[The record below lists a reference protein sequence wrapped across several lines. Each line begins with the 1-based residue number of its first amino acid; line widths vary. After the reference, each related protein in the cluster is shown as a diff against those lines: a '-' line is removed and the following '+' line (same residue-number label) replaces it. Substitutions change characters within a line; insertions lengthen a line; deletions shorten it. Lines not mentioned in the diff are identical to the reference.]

1 MLGRQAEH
9 RRLGIINRRDVCEQ
23 SRIVGGRFGASLS
36 LVIGEDKCLVFSDRS
51 ANGAAKLILP
61 QQVEAGRGENADGV
75 EFVIT
80 KIVVKR
86 TVDVVGAALG
96 DDVYDARIV
105 SAKFRGVVGVD
116 DAKLLDRL
124 LWRRAALGARSG

>member
-9 RRLGIINRRDVCEQ
+9 RRLGIINRRDVCEH

-61 QQVEAGRGENADGV
+61 QHVEAGRGENADGV

-86 TVDVVGAALG
+86 TADVVGAALG
-96 DDVYDARIV
+96 
-105 SAKFRGVVGVD
+105 GVVY
-116 DAKLLDRL
+116 A
-124 LWRRAALGARSG
+124 ARSCSPKFLCLSGLYSPIL